1 MSLNNQFEVNLA
13 AFYIGAFVSLETVNV
28 DGKGRHTNK
37 KNATVN
43 TVHTKKVIAANET
56 KITRLCIG
64 KINGLYIGGCT
75 WFYRC
80 KDEQTEHVPCPVG
93 LVVNEQHMYCD

>member
-1 MSLNNQFEVNLA
+1 MT

-43 TVHTKKVIAANET
+43 TVHTKKVTAANET

-80 KDEQTEHVPCPVG
+80 KDEETEHVPCPVG
-93 LVVNEQHMYCD
+93 LVVNKQHMYCD